1 MLEAAPFCACPCPL
15 PLLALAGLPPGSPM
29 MVCQAEES
37 LALAF
42 LLPPRLPGMA
52 ILGREEG
59 GGEEVG
65 GSNRSDSPEADPG
78 EKGESQSRSM
88 SMGEPEEVAETSSWE
103 LPLGLCSL
111 EGRVAETL
119 GGRLE

>member
-1 MLEAAPFCACPCPL
+1 M

-42 LLPPRLPGMA
+42 LRPPRLPGMA

-65 GSNRSDSPEADPG
+65 GSKRSDRPEADPMDEG
-78 EKGESQSRSM
+78 S
-88 SMGEPEEVAETSSWE
+88 
-103 LPLGLCSL
+103 LGCWLS
-111 EGRVAETL
+111 
-119 GGRLE
+119 GG